1 MKDFMTE
8 HYKLNDVFNCDLR
21 GMKLV
26 EIPWLEIQLRDQSE
40 NSDVLVIG
48 ERTAKDGITQAV
60 LKKPFNSIVATDIM
74 DSPET
79 SHLGKLT
86 KNVDCIKFVQTDFV
100 THDYEKTFDYII
112 CINVLEHFGMN
123 FSEQSMFGGDL
134 AQDDYIRWNHDLRAI
149 RKMIELMK
157 SKDSKIIITVP
168 AGPPIMSGDVDINND
183 MPFLRRYDYRRI
195 KIIEQL
201 VNEHNCTIQS
211 DYFYSDDFTQW
222 YEADESVTKPEFQ
235 RNNPYSPNICW
246 AFTITN

>member
-1 MKDFMTE
+1 MTE
-8 HYKLNDVFNCDLR
+8 HYKLNDVFNCELK

-40 NSDVLVIG
+40 DSDVLVIG
-48 ERTAKDGITQAV
+48 ERAARDGITQAA

-79 SHLGKLT
+79 SHLAKLT
-86 KNVDCIKFVQTDFV
+86 KNVDCIEFVQADFV

-123 FSEQSMFGGDL
+123 FSEQPMFGGDL
-134 AQDDYIRWNHDLRAI
+134 AQDDYIRWNHDLRAV
-149 RKMIELMK
+149 RKMIDLVNEGG
-157 SKDSKIIITVP
+157 KIIITVP
-168 AGPPIMSGDVDINND
+168 AGPPIMSGDVDTAND

-201 VNEHNCTIQS
+201 VQDTGRTIES
-211 DYFYSDDFTQW
+211 DYFYSDDFVQW
-222 YEADESVTKPEFQ
+222 YEADESVTRPEFQ

-246 AFTITN
+246 AFVIS